1 MRIFVCV
8 LAFAASLMASGELSG
23 RRAPG
28 FSLMDVNFKQ
38 HDPQDYR
45 GKILLVEIIK
55 TSCEHCADFAPI
67 LEEIVSKY
75 HGRVAALTIVNPP
88 DTLETVRKYIAD
100 HKVTVPVLYDTGQVS
115 ISYFK
120 ATPQNP
126 DIHVPHL
133 FIIDAQGI
141 IQNDYP
147 YTPLTK
153 GIFEGRDLFSELDQM
168 LSKSK

>member
-1 MRIFVCV
+1 MRTFFCV
-8 LAFAASLMASGELSG
+8 VAFAATLMASGELSG

-55 TSCEHCADFAPI
+55 TSCPHCEAFAPV
-67 LEEIVSKY
+67 LEEIVSRY
-75 HGRVAALTIVNPP
+75 HGQVAALTIVNPP
-88 DTLETVRKYIAD
+88 DTLETVRKYIAE
-100 HKVTVPVLYDTGQVS
+100 HKVTLPVLYDTGQVS

-126 DIHVPHL
+126 DIQVPHL

-147 YTPLTK
+147 YNPLTK
-153 GIFEGRDLFSELDQM
+153 GIFEGRDLFSELDHM
-168 LSKSK
+168 LGKSK

>member
-147 YTPLTK
+147 YNPLTK